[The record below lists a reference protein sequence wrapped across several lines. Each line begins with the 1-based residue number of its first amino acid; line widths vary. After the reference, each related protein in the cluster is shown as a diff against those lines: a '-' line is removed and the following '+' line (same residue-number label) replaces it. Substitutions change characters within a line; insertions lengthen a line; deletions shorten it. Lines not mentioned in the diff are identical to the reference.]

1 MRGYGTC
8 TLALSVVVGL
18 IGLVGPSSAGAATQI
33 GQTFAPAT
41 GCTDIQTQFP
51 TATAGASYAAP
62 IPGVITSW
70 SFLAG
75 SSPAPPQLK
84 LKVARQVSGNDY
96 TIVGESGLANPA
108 PGVLNTFPT
117 RIPVR
122 VGDVIGFYN
131 NTDLGGRCGE
141 LGNGINFAIRH
152 SQIRGRPARYDRRR
166 SGPAASGS
174 TSRRCS
180 SPMPTT
186 TASATRPRTAARPT
200 HAPRARARPTR
211 RSPRAPGQDQEEAGD
226 VRVQLVTDRARRS
239 SARSTAGRSR
249 PAPRPTAQGQ
259 EGQAPLRGPRYGNG
273 QTDATPATDDWK
285 VKKKKKK

>member
-41 GCTDIQTQFP
+41 GCTDIQTQFQ

-96 TIVGESGLANPA
+96 TIVGESGLVNPA

-141 LGNGINFAIRH
+141 LGGGINFVHFKFEDVQPGTTTTFGTSSFRLDVSALVEPDADSDGFGDETQDGCVLDDTAHDAPCPVPETMITK
-152 SQIRGRPARYDRRR
+152 
-166 SGPAASGS
+166 GPKDKTKKKQATFEFSSNLAGGTFECSLDGAAFAP
-174 TSRRCS
+174 CS
-180 SPMPTT
+180 SPDSVKVKKGKHHFEVRA
-186 TASATRPRTAARPT
+186 TAK
-200 HAPRARARPTR
+200 
-211 RSPRAPGQDQEEAGD
+211 
-226 VRVQLVTDRARRS
+226 
-239 SARSTAGRSR
+239 
-249 PAPRPTAQGQ
+249 
-259 EGQAPLRGPRYGNG
+259 G
-273 QTDATPATDDWK
+273 QTDATPASDDWK
-285 VKKKKKK
+285 VKRKRK